1 MVTTG
6 KLRVEILDARN
17 LMPKDG
23 FGSSSPYVV
32 VRFGSQEYK
41 TQTKVRDLNPVWNET
56 LSFEI
61 EPPLPN
67 NNTVKFFRL
76 NNRPRNDVI
85 SLKVKHDK
93 SHGPTRRSGDLGEVC
108 LDLKHFVERGEEVL
122 RYYPLKRSIFKNMKG
137 HIGLKLSYKIEDES
151 ATADDVPLEQDTMSV
166 TEVENSIHLEPK
178 PEPEPEPEPELDDDE
193 MMVLHKRHIDEGRRT
208 NQGNEKSTS
217 LQAFI
222 FCCALLLWRH
232 LLDFGAVLFPYHFQL
247 LKRLG
252 LVIFSYVFPLL
263 KSLGIGESC

>member
-1 MVTTG
+1 MVTTR

-76 NNRPRNDVI
+76 NRRRNDVI
-85 SLKVKHDK
+85 SVKC
-93 SHGPTRRSGDLGEVC
+93 V
-108 LDLKHFVERGEEVL
+108 FV
-122 RYYPLKRSIFKNMKG
+122 
-137 HIGLKLSYKIEDES
+137 
-151 ATADDVPLEQDTMSV
+151 
-166 TEVENSIHLEPK
+166 
-178 PEPEPEPEPELDDDE
+178 
-193 MMVLHKRHIDEGRRT
+193 
-208 NQGNEKSTS
+208 
-217 LQAFI
+217 
-222 FCCALLLWRH
+222 
-232 LLDFGAVLFPYHFQL
+232 
-247 LKRLG
+247 
-252 LVIFSYVFPLL
+252 
-263 KSLGIGESC
+263 